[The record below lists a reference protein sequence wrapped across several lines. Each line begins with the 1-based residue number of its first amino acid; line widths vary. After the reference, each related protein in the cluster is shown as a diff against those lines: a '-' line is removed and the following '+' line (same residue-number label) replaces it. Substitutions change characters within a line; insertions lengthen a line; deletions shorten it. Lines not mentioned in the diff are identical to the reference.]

1 MLESEYQ
8 RRRVLPYHLRK
19 PVEPERPFSFTIRD
33 ARFSD
38 LPEVREI
45 YNYYVANSSV
55 TFDSDAM
62 TLAEWAHKFGVLA
75 KFRMPFLVAEA
86 PTGQI
91 LGYALAAPIR
101 EKRMARVVAENS
113 IYLGPAATGKGLGR
127 ALLAALVDKSRAL
140 GLRQLIAIIADKN
153 AEGSLKLHQDFGFV
167 ETGRM
172 GKVGFKF
179 GRHLGSIMLQLSLKR
194 R

>member
-19 PVEPERPFSFTIRD
+19 PVEPERPFSFVIRD
-33 ARFSD
+33 ARVAD

-62 TLAEWAHKFGVLA
+62 TLGEWQHKYGVLQ
-75 KFRMPFLVAEA
+75 KFRMPFIVAEA

-91 LGYALAAPIR
+91 LGYALASPIHER
-101 EKRMARVVAENS
+101 RAARVIGENS

-127 ALLAALVDKSRAL
+127 ALMAALVEKARAL
-140 GLRQLIAIIADKN
+140 GMRELIAIIADKN
-153 AEGSLKLHQDFGFV
+153 AEGSLKLHADFGFV

-179 GRHLGSIMLQLSLKR
+179 GRHLGSIMMQKSLKKR
-194 R
+194 

>member
-86 PTGQI
+86 PTG
-91 LGYALAAPIR
+91 GGR
-101 EKRMARVVAENS
+101 ELNLS
-113 IYLGPAATGKGLGR
+113 GPCGHRQR
-127 ALLAALVDKSRAL
+127 AGPGAH
-140 GLRQLIAIIADKN
+140 
-153 AEGSLKLHQDFGFV
+153 GS
-167 ETGRM
+167 TR
-172 GKVGFKF
+172 
-179 GRHLGSIMLQLSLKR
+179 
-194 R
+194 

>member
-8 RRRVLPYHLRK
+8 RRRVLPHHLRK
-19 PVEPERPFSFTIRD
+19 PVEPERPFSFSIRD
-33 ARFSD
+33 ARSSD
-38 LPEVREI
+38 LPEIREI

-55 TFDSDAM
+55 TFDSKAM
-62 TLAEWAHKFGVLA
+62 SLSDWSHKFGVLQ
-75 KFRMPFLVAEA
+75 KFRMPFLVAQA

-101 EKRMARVVAENS
+101 ERRSARVIGENS

-127 ALLAALVDKSRAL
+127 ELLTALIEKSRAL
-140 GLRQLIAIIADKN
+140 GMRELIAIIADKN
-153 AEGSLKLHQDFGFV
+153 AEGSLKLHRELGFV

-172 GKVGFKF
+172 GRVGFKF
-179 GRHLGSIMLQLSLKR
+179 GRHLGRIMLPKSLR
-194 R
+194 RG

>member
-33 ARFSD
+33 ARASD

-62 TLAEWAHKFGVLA
+62 TLAEWTHKFGVLQ

-101 EKRMARVVAENS
+101 ERRAARVIGENS
-113 IYLGPAATGKGLGR
+113 IYLGPASTGKGLGR
-127 ALLAALVDKSRAL
+127 ALMAALIEKARAL
-140 GLRQLIAIIADKN
+140 GMRELIAIIADKN
-153 AEGSLKLHQDFGFV
+153 AEGSLKLHRDFGFA

-179 GRHLGSIMLQLSLKR
+179 GRHLGSIMMQKSLKKR
-194 R
+194 

>member
-19 PVEPERPFSFTIRD
+19 PVEPERAFSFSIRD
-33 ARFSD
+33 ARVTD

-55 TFDSDAM
+55 TFDSDRM
-62 TLAEWAHKFGVLA
+62 SHAEWAHKFGVLQ
-75 KFRMPFLVAEA
+75 KFRMPFIVAES

-91 LGYALAAPIR
+91 LGYALAAPMHER
-101 EKRMARVVAENS
+101 RSGRVVAENS
-113 IYLGPAATGKGLGR
+113 IYLGPAATGKGLGK
-127 ALLAALVDKSRAL
+127 ALMSSLIDKARAL
-140 GLRQLIAIIADKN
+140 GIRELVAIIADKN
-153 AEGSLKLHQDFGFV
+153 ADGSLRLHEQFGFV
-167 ETGRM
+167 ESGRM

-179 GRHLGSIMLQLSLKR
+179 GRHLGSIMMRKSLKKR
-194 R
+194 

>member
-19 PVEPERPFSFTIRD
+19 PVEPERPFSFIIRD
-33 ARFSD
+33 AHAAD

-45 YNYYVANSSV
+45 YNYYVVNSSI
-55 TFDSDAM
+55 TFDSNAM
-62 TLAEWAHKFGVLA
+62 TLTEWAHKFGVLQ
-75 KFRMPFLVAEA
+75 KFRMPFLVAES

-101 EKRMARVVAENS
+101 ATRMARVVAENS
-113 IYLGPAATGKGLGR
+113 IYLGPAATGKGLGK
-127 ALLAALVDKSRAL
+127 ALMEALIEKSRAL
-140 GLRQLIAIIADKN
+140 GLRELIAIIADQK
-153 AEGSLKLHQDFGFV
+153 AEGSLKLHRDFGFV

-172 GKVGFKF
+172 GKVGFKY
-179 GRHLGSIMLQLSLKR
+179 GRHLGSVMMQKSLKKR
-194 R
+194 

>member
-19 PVEPERPFSFTIRD
+19 PVEPERPFSFVIRD
-33 ARFSD
+33 ARAED

-55 TFDSDAM
+55 TFDSHTKSM
-62 TLAEWAHKFGVLA
+62 AEWAHTFGVLQ
-75 KFRMPFLVAEA
+75 KFRMPFIVAEA

-91 LGYALAAPIR
+91 HGYALARPIQER
-101 EKRMARVVAENS
+101 RIARAVGENS

-127 ALLAALVDKSRAL
+127 ALMSALIEKARAL
-140 GLRQLIAIIADKN
+140 GMRELIAIIADEK
-153 AEGSLKLHQDFGFV
+153 AEGSLALHREFGFV

-179 GRHLGSIMLQLSLKR
+179 GRHLGSIMMQKSLKKR
-194 R
+194 

>member
-8 RRRVLPYHLRK
+8 PRRVLPYHLRK

-33 ARFSD
+33 AVFTD

-62 TLAEWAHKFGVLA
+62 TQAEWARKFGMLQ
-75 KFRMPFLVAEA
+75 KFRMPFVVAEA

-91 LGYALAAPIR
+91 LGYALASPIR
-101 EKRMARVVAENS
+101 ERRMARTVAENS

-127 ALLAALVDKSRAL
+127 ELMTALIEKSRAL
-140 GLRQLIAIIADKN
+140 GLRELVAIIADKN
-153 AEGSLKLHQDFGFV
+153 AEGSLKLHLDFGFV
-167 ETGRM
+167 EIGRM

-179 GRHLGSIMLQLSLKR
+179 GRHLGSIMLQKSLKKG
-194 R
+194 

>member
-8 RRRVLPYHLRK
+8 RRRVLPHHLRK
-19 PVEPERPFSFTIRD
+19 PVEPERAFSYVIRD
-33 ARFSD
+33 ARVTD

-55 TFDSDAM
+55 TFDSGPM
-62 TLAEWAHKFGVLA
+62 SHAEWAHKFGVLQ

-91 LGYALAAPIR
+91 LGYALAAPIQER
-101 EKRMARVVAENS
+101 RAARVVAENS
-113 IYLGPAATGKGLGR
+113 IYLGPAATGKGLGA
-127 ALLAALVDKSRAL
+127 ALLSALIDKARAL
-140 GLRQLIAIIADKN
+140 GIRELVAIIADEK
-153 AEGSLKLHQDFGFV
+153 ADGSLRLHERFGFV

-179 GRHLGSIMLQLSLKR
+179 GRHLGSIMMRRSLKR
-194 R
+194 G